1 MNSDNE
7 GTKLE
12 LVDLILLVSSKF
24 VNFFENDRKK
34 DIFVYKKKKKNSNK
48 IASNRKYIIL

>member
-34 DIFVYKKKKKNSNK
+34 DVFVYN
-48 IASNRKYIIL
+48 